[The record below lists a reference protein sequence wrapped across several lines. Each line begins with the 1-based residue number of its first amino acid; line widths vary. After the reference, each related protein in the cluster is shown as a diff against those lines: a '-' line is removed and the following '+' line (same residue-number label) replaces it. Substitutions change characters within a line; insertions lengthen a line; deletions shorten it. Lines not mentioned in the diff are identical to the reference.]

1 MNWWVKTVFFLYP
14 QVSFLKEALPHL
26 EDSLD
31 KKCLEEIVSG
41 LVCVTPQTPNNQ
53 NLLGQTLTPTSNTPP
68 GTPTTSKKHKG
79 KKDATGTPTTS
90 KKHKGKKDATYGVPY
105 LLQIFSHSDYPQTL
119 IYLFIFG
126 KTHCLKV
133 HFNPHVYSICSLQ
146 SVWIAMSASFLKTKL
161 PPPR

>member
-26 EDSLD
+26 EDSSD

-79 KKDATGTPTTS
+79 KKDATY
-90 KKHKGKKDATYGVPY
+90 AVPY

-119 IYLFIFG
+119 IYLFIFD

-133 HFNPHVYSICSLQ
+133 HFNPHVYS
-146 SVWIAMSASFLKTKL
+146 M
-161 PPPR
+161 